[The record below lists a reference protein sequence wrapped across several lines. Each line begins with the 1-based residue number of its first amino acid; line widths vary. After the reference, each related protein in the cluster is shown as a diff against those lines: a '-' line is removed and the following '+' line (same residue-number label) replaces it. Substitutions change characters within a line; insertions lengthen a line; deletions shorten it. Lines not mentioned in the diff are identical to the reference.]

1 MTAEVVIMNQ
11 GAVAMAADSAVT
23 IRLPNGDKKIYNSA
37 NKLFALS
44 KYHPVGIMVFNN
56 AKLLGL
62 DWEIIIKQYRK
73 QLQRRKFNTI
83 HDYYE
88 NFIEY
93 LNGES
98 IFSNEVK
105 RQSIVSDIK
114 GIINMLATEFGKKTA
129 EAEKIG
135 KKLSTEEGKQL
146 LKETLFEILE
156 SVKDDTILNCTYEQ
170 FVEKYN
176 SNIEDILAS
185 DVANIDE
192 ALKELVKKCCYHVLS
207 SPANTIHYTGVVI
220 AGYGE
225 EQLFP
230 AMTVFLISGLG
241 EGFTLSS
248 IMKEYAISFD
258 KKGILVP
265 FAQSEMISSFM
276 DGIDPEFNKFV
287 FEQLEIIFTEITSI
301 IPLAQSQIN
310 DIYEAFKDTLKT
322 CKQKYFVSPIVGII
336 ESLPKNDL
344 AEMAESLV
352 NLTAFKRHVSPDAET
367 VGGPTDVAIISK
379 TDGFIWKK
387 RKHYFDPALN
397 QQFFEKYYMEECNE

>member
-73 QLQRRKFNTI
+73 QLQRENFATI
-83 HDYYE
+83 NDYYDD
-88 NFIEY
+88 FMKY

-114 GIINMLATEFGKKTA
+114 GIINMFAAEFKEKTID
-129 EAEKIG
+129 AEKNG
-135 KKLSTEEGKQL
+135 KQLSIEEGKQL
-146 LKETLFEILE
+146 LKEMLLEILD

-170 FVEKYN
+170 FIEKYN

-185 DVANIDE
+185 DVADIDKE
-192 ALKELVKKCCYHVLS
+192 IKELIKKCCYHVLS
-207 SPANTIHYTGVVI
+207 SPVNTTRYTGVVI

-225 EQLFP
+225 KQLFP

-241 EGFTLSS
+241 EGFALSS

-276 DGIDPEFNKFV
+276 DGIDPDFNAFV
-287 FEQLEIIFTEITSI
+287 LEQLETIFSEITSI
-301 IPLAQSQIN
+301 IPLAQSQIS
-310 DIYEAFKDTLKT
+310 DIYEAFKDTLKKY
-322 CKQKYFVSPIVGII
+322 KQKYFVSPIVGII
-336 ESLPKNDL
+336 ESLPKNEL